1 VLSTIHGVMA
11 AGLLPVIVTENVTT
25 QWLVKEGRVSKE
37 HAAAQAAFGAGK
49 FGVFFMGTA
58 SLIAYRNLMPI
69 SPMMAALVLPVALL
83 SGEALSNML
92 IVKSYNKFATHPDVA
107 SETMNI
113 ELFNVQVVSEGFR
126 MAAYLSELL
135 VNDNDTSFG
144 LALLTSFFM
153 NIPVRMGWLK
163 GVLFKTTR
171 NPVFAESCTQ
181 LVCMDLKF
189 LTCYPRCFFAIT
201 IFITRIV
208 AGSAKPF
215 YISVNFLIFLPTL
228 LGAMVF
234 EDLVVYMLRKLNT
247 KMKPN
252 PEYFQNLPPSLRNQK
267 AYDFDE
273 NGKATVRM
281 TTKNMSFFFQTYG
294 IARYY
299 CHGCL
304 FAASIGVWAMVG
316 IDCIVGWTDV
326 CEGDPFKDGLM
337 FQRWIFGDGVVFP
350 AAGHIHS

>member
-1 VLSTIHGVMA
+1 
-11 AGLLPVIVTENVTT
+11 
-25 QWLVKEGRVSKE
+25 
-37 HAAAQAAFGAGK
+37 
-49 FGVFFMGTA
+49 
-58 SLIAYRNLMPI
+58 
-69 SPMMAALVLPVALL
+69 
-83 SGEALSNML
+83 
-92 IVKSYNKFATHPDVA
+92 
-107 SETMNI
+107 
-113 ELFNVQVVSEGFR
+113 

-144 LALLTSFFM
+144 FALLTSFFM
-153 NIPVRMGWLK
+153 NIPVRMGWPK
-163 GVLFKTTR
+163 GVLFKMTGK
-171 NPVFAESCTQ
+171 PMFAESCTQ
-181 LVCMDLKF
+181 LVCMDMKF

-215 YISVNFLIFLPTL
+215 YISVNFLIFLPAL

-252 PEYFQNLPPSLRNQK
+252 REYYQDLPPTRRNQK

-273 NGKATVRM
+273 NGKPTVRM
-281 TTKNMSFFFQTYG
+281 TTKSMSFFFQTYG

-299 CHGCL
+299 CFGCL
-304 FAASIGVWAMVG
+304 GAVLMGVWAVVG

-326 CEGDPFKDGLM
+326 CEGDSGDGLI